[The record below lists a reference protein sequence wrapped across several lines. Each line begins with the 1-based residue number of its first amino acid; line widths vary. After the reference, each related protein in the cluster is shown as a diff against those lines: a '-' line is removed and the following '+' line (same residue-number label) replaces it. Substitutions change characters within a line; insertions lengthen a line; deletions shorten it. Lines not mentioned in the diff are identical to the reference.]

1 MHNLTHRIFMV
12 WAGHPAQMVTV
23 LLVAGCRQVTKKKT
37 DFISAATFFVV
48 TCDEVT
54 TIDNGTWVSVHVHVV
69 VEWERFHILVALE
82 HVDEGATSNNLTKV
96 IMKAV
101 ESVSCLSREQ
111 IGKKLMAFGAGMVPL
126 ILSHA
131 WILS

>member
-1 MHNLTHRIFMV
+1 
-12 WAGHPAQMVTV
+12 
-23 LLVAGCRQVTKKKT
+23 
-37 DFISAATFFVV
+37 
-48 TCDEVT
+48 
-54 TIDNGTWVSVHVHVV
+54 VHVHVV

-111 IGKKLMAFGAGMVPL
+111 IGKKLMAFGVGMVPL

-131 WILS
+131 WVLS